1 MGYPLQTRGKVEGL
15 MEHYAIKGGRRL
27 EGAARIHGAK
37 NSVLPI
43 LAACVCCAG
52 TCEIHNCPRIA
63 DVDTSCA
70 ILRRLG
76 CRVMRDGAVLTV
88 DAANLVPCALPREL
102 TCAMR
107 SSILFLGALLTRC
120 GEAVL
125 ASPGGCALGAR
136 PIDLHLYAVE
146 RLGARCSPEEGTVSC
161 RWHRPAGAEI
171 RLRCPSVGATENA
184 LLAALGAPGETVI
197 HNAAREPEIED
208 LARFLRAMGAEVA
221 GEGTCEIAVRG
232 GRPLRGAAFT
242 VMPDRMEAATFLCAA
257 AGCGGDVF
265 LEGARRREIEAVA
278 SFLER
283 AGCVLRGGPDGLRL
297 RAEGRLQAADCC
309 VVTAPYPGFPTDA
322 QAPAMAAMLRARG
335 STRFNETMFENRMRH
350 VAQLRRLGADV
361 TAKGACAVVRG
372 VASLHGAPLDATD
385 LRCGAALTAAALQA
399 EGESAVYGVHHIRR
413 GYEDFTGN
421 LRRLGAQIALREG

>member
-1 MGYPLQTRGKVEGL
+1 
-15 MEHYAIKGGRRL
+15 MEYYAIKGGRRL
-27 EGAARIHGAK
+27 EGTARVHGAK

-52 TCEIHNCPRIA
+52 ACEIHNCPRIA

-76 CRVMRDGAVLTV
+76 CRVARDGAVLTV
-88 DAANLVPCALPREL
+88 DAAGLVPCALPQEL

-136 PIDLHLYAVE
+136 PIDLHLYAAE
-146 RLGARCSPEEGTVSC
+146 RLGARCSAEDGTIAC
-161 RWHRPAGAEI
+161 RWRRPAGAEI
-171 RLRCPSVGATENA
+171 CLRCPSVGATENA

-197 HNAAREPEIED
+197 RNAAREPEIED

-221 GEGTCEIAVRG
+221 GEGTREIAVRG

-242 VMPDRMEAATFLCAA
+242 VMPDRMEAATLLCAA

-265 LEGARRREIEAVA
+265 LKGARRSELEAVA
-278 SFLER
+278 AFLER

-297 RAEGRLQAADCC
+297 RADGLQSAGR

-322 QAPAMAAMLRARG
+322 QAPAMAALLRARG
-335 STRFNETMFENRMRH
+335 TALFTETMFENRMRH

-361 TAKGACAVVRG
+361 TSEGACAVVRG
-372 VASLHGAPLDATD
+372 VPSLHGAAMTATD

-399 EGESAVYGVHHIRR
+399 EGESAVYGVRHVRR
-413 GYEDFTGN
+413 GYEDFEGN
-421 LRRLGAQIALREG
+421 LRGLGAQIALREG